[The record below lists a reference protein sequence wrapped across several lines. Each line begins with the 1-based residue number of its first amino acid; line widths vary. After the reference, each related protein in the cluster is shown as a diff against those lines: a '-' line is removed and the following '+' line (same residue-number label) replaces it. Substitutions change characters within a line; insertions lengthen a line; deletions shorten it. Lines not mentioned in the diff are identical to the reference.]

1 MKLADFLN
9 EDRGDDLMMHRQR
22 DDRPTV
28 GDRRQWGGA
37 SGVLIKQAKR
47 LEHVVDELLGHK
59 EISIHNADDIVKQKF
74 RDALDELNA
83 FADDNL

>member
-1 MKLADFLN
+1 MKLTDFLN
-9 EDRGDDLMMHRQR
+9 EDPGDDLMMHRSR

-28 GDRRQWGGA
+28 GDRRLWGGA

-59 EISIHNADDIVKQKF
+59 EISIHDADDMVKQKF
-74 RDALDELNA
+74 KEALDDLNA